1 MERTP
6 VSSSNIASIG
16 YDKGTSILEIE
27 FHGGSI
33 YQYLSVPVE
42 VYNSIMGA
50 SSHGKYLNQ
59 NIKGKY
65 RYQQIR

>member
-1 MERTP
+1 MERKP
-6 VSSSNIASIG
+6 VSSSTVASIG
-16 YDKGTSILEIE
+16 YDENTSILEVE
-27 FHGGSI
+27 FHNGRI

-42 VYNSIMGA
+42 VFNGIMNA